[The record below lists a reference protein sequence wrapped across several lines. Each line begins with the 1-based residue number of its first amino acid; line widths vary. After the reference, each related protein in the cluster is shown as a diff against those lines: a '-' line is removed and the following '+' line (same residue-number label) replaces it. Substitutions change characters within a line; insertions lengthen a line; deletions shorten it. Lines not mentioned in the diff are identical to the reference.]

1 MKNTLKFGSRRWA
14 NSRPR
19 DQTWPVRGHTTR
31 SPGWAGPISLECWA
45 RLDSARALSDRDR
58 LSLNETRP
66 VGGWTRGHAAL
77 RACATSGQN
86 GFASDMARKHGAAPV
101 RHHNGSQL
109 HACVLGKCAASA
121 GARRPASKEVLVGT
135 TSLSGCRLSEQEE
148 QGRRKKR
155 ATEGRVVAVAGGLDA
170 GEGGRAWKDVR
181 R

>member
-1 MKNTLKFGSRRWA
+1 
-14 NSRPR
+14 
-19 DQTWPVRGHTTR
+19 
-31 SPGWAGPISLECWA
+31 
-45 RLDSARALSDRDR
+45 
-58 LSLNETRP
+58 
-66 VGGWTRGHAAL
+66 
-77 RACATSGQN
+77 
-86 GFASDMARKHGAAPV
+86 V
-101 RHHNGSQL
+101 RHHNGGQL

-155 ATEGRVVAVAGGLDA
+155 ATEGMVVVVAGGLDT